1 MKEKEKIFNI
11 SERTLIFAGDIV
23 VFANKLFNS
32 GAGREIGKQVIR
44 SGTSIG
50 ANIAEAYG
58 TVSKKDFINK
68 FAIARKEAKETVYW
82 LKLIERSNLLNNRS
96 NVTPLNELLKEA
108 EELTKILSSIMLS
121 SKSKKQESPF

>member
-1 MKEKEKIFNI
+1 
-11 SERTLIFAGDIV
+11 
-23 VFANKLFNS
+23 
-32 GAGREIGKQVIR
+32 VIR

-58 TVSKKDFINK
+58 AVSKKDFINK

-82 LKLIERSNLLNNRS
+82 LKLIERTNLLNNRS
-96 NVTPLNELLKEA
+96 NVAPLNELLKEA

-121 SKSKKQESPF
+121 SKGRS